1 MVSELID
8 RHLPLSGAYNFR
20 DLGGYR
26 TRSGKMT
33 KWRRILRADS
43 PHRLSKQDIASLLN
57 GGLSTVIDL
66 RSANEV
72 ENAPNPFLNHAQIS
86 YQNVSLFDHLAPADM
101 RQDKKSNTRDP
112 LLDFY
117 ISTLANRQT
126 AIRDVLHAIAGAQ
139 DGTVMFHCTA
149 GKDRTGLISALLLG
163 QANVEDDEI
172 VSDYAQTKPLIVDLV
187 QEFLALARKNGTD
200 LNTYR
205 PLLEC
210 NAETMRN
217 VVKHI
222 RDRYVSVP
230 KFLALIGLEADSTKR
245 LSRRLLAD

>member
-1 MVSELID
+1 MSERID

-26 TRSGKMT
+26 TRSGEMT
-33 KWRRILRADS
+33 RWRRILRADS
-43 PHRLSKQDIASLLN
+43 PHRLSKQDISDLLN
-57 GGLSTVIDL
+57 QGLSTVIDL
-66 RSANEV
+66 RSANEIA
-72 ENAPNPFLNHAQIS
+72 NAPNPFLDHAQIT

-101 RQDKKSNTRDP
+101 RQGETSNTKDP

-126 AIRDVLHAIAGAQ
+126 AIRDILHAIACAQ

-163 QANVEDDEI
+163 QANVEEDEI
-172 VSDYAQTKPLIVDLV
+172 VSDYVQTKPLIVDLV
-187 QEFLALARKNGTD
+187 QEFLTLARNNGTD
-200 LNTYR
+200 LSTYR

-210 NAETMRN
+210 NAKTMRN

-230 KFLALIGLEADSTKR
+230 KFLTSIGLEADSIMR